1 MLKIHAIIIALNEED
16 FIQETIKPLY
26 AHCSGISVITQYDR
40 DYYGKIVKPDSTVQ
54 KVLDFPDPEG
64 KIHIVVRRYNDETA
78 SRNHE
83 MKALM
88 FDASR
93 HIQSHGVS
101 MKLIQEFHTKPDY
114 FLICDADEIF
124 DAETFPSII
133 EYLKQKKPRA
143 MRISGYNYFL
153 NWNHREA
160 REKYVHKHFGF
171 VKAGLFFEQ
180 RRVLSW
186 NESRINNL
194 FSKIGIQDFGSFL
207 YNYIDCPWEV
217 GMMHHAGYVRRNKSQ
232 LIEKMRKHSH
242 LEAQHPEFLEQILLK
257 EYEFIDSKY
266 LPKNIINGIW
276 PDAFFENN
284 VRNKGITPDK

>member
-1 MLKIHAIIIALNEED
+1 MKIHVIIIALNEED
-16 FIQETIKPLY
+16 FIQETIKPVY

-64 KIHIVVRRYNDETA
+64 KIHVVVRRYNDETA

-101 MKLIQEFHTKPDY
+101 MKLIQEFHAKPDY
-114 FLICDADEIF
+114 FLICDADEIY

-133 EYLKQKKPRA
+133 EYLKQKKPHA

-153 NWNHREA
+153 NWNRREA

-194 FSKIGIQDFGSFL
+194 FSKIGIINFGSRL
-207 YNYIDCPWEV
+207 YNFIDCPWEV
-217 GMMHHAGYVRRNKSQ
+217 GMMHHAGYVRRDKKK
-232 LIEKMRKHSH
+232 LIEKLNMHSH
-242 LEAQHPEFLEQILLK
+242 IENHSPEFLEKIL
-257 EYEFIDSKY
+257 SKNY
-266 LPKNIINGIW
+266 DFVPKNELPINIQTGIW
-276 PDAFFENN
+276 PSSFFEIL
-284 VRNKGITPDK
+284 K